1 MARKSKKYFDS
12 TLSTIMLRVN
22 GDTEE
27 FLDIVFDF
35 MNRKTDFAKQDN
47 ILAKEKVMQAVDK
60 HILPPKIE
68 HSGIEMCIRKKKYLG
83 IRSHWDFELFS
94 SSNHISPLLNRPQGC

>member
-1 MARKSKKYFDS
+1 MARNFDS
-12 TLSTIMLRVN
+12 TLSTIMLQVN

-27 FLDIVFDF
+27 FLGIVFDY

-60 HILPPKIE
+60 HILPPK
-68 HSGIEMCIRKKKYLG
+68 SGKY
-83 IRSHWDFELFS
+83 
-94 SSNHISPLLNRPQGC
+94 